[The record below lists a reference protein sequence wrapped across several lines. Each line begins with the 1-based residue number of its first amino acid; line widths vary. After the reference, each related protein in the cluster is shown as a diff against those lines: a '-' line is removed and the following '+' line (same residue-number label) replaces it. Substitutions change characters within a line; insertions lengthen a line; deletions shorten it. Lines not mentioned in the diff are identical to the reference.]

1 MEPWYICL
9 KFANLDDKSKSKIE
23 LTKDSKVEEEIISK
37 NQNYFWK
44 NLKFSPKIE
53 EDITKWNNYKRI
65 KNLSDLRLEKKKS
78 KTRHLNLDITIKV
91 ENITPDLKTIF
102 KNLVWINT
110 YTFYG
115 VQGQETNSI
124 DFQSLDRELLN
135 NGLDCVTINFQYNI

>member
-1 MEPWYICL
+1 M
-9 KFANLDDKSKSKIE
+9 ANLDDKSKSKIE
-23 LTKDSKVEEEIISK
+23 LTKDNEAEEEILSK
-37 NQNYFWK
+37 NQNYLWK

-53 EDITKWNNYKRI
+53 EDITKWNDYKRI
-65 KNLSDLRLEKKKS
+65 KNPSDLRLEKKKS

-91 ENITPDLKTIF
+91 ENISSDFKTIF

-124 DFQSLDRELLN
+124 DFQSLDRQLLN
-135 NGLDCVTINFQYNI
+135 NGLDFVTINFQYNI

>member
-1 MEPWYICL
+1 M
-9 KFANLDDKSKSKIE
+9 ANLDDKSKSKIE
-23 LTKDSKVEEEIISK
+23 LTKDNEAEEEILSK
-37 NQNYFWK
+37 NQNYLWK

-53 EDITKWNNYKRI
+53 EDITKWNDYKRI

-78 KTRHLNLDITIKV
+78 KTRHLNFDITIKV
-91 ENITPDLKTIF
+91 ENISSDFKTIF

-124 DFQSLDRELLN
+124 DFQSLDRQLLN
-135 NGLDCVTINFQYNI
+135 ND

>member
-1 MEPWYICL
+1 M
-9 KFANLDDKSKSKIE
+9 ANLDDKSKSKIE
-23 LTKDSKVEEEIISK
+23 LTKDNEAEEEILSK
-37 NQNYFWK
+37 NQNYLWK

-53 EDITKWNNYKRI
+53 EDITKWNDYKRI
-65 KNLSDLRLEKKKS
+65 KNLFDLRLEKKKS

-91 ENITPDLKTIF
+91 ENISSDFKTIF

-124 DFQSLDRELLN
+124 DFQSLDRQLLN

>member
-1 MEPWYICL
+1 M
-9 KFANLDDKSKSKIE
+9 ANLDDKSKSKIE
-23 LTKDSKVEEEIISK
+23 LTKDNEADEEILSK
-37 NQNYFWK
+37 NQNYLWK

-53 EDITKWNNYKRI
+53 EDITKWNDYKRI

-91 ENITPDLKTIF
+91 ENISSDFKTIF

-124 DFQSLDRELLN
+124 DFQSLDRQLLN
-135 NGLDCVTINFQYNI
+135 NGLDCVTINFEYNI

>member
-1 MEPWYICL
+1 M
-9 KFANLDDKSKSKIE
+9 ANLDDKSKSKIE
-23 LTKDSKVEEEIISK
+23 LTKDNEAEEEILSK
-37 NQNYFWK
+37 NQNYLWK

-53 EDITKWNNYKRI
+53 KDITKWNDYKRI

-91 ENITPDLKTIF
+91 ENISSDFKTIF

-124 DFQSLDRELLN
+124 DFQSLDRQLLN

>member
-1 MEPWYICL
+1 M
-9 KFANLDDKSKSKIE
+9 ANLDDKSKSKIE
-23 LTKDSKVEEEIISK
+23 LTKDNEAEEEILSK
-37 NQNYFWK
+37 NQNYLWK

-53 EDITKWNNYKRI
+53 EDITKWNDYKRI
-65 KNLSDLRLEKKKS
+65 KNLFDLRLEKKKS

-91 ENITPDLKTIF
+91 ENISSDFKTIF

-124 DFQSLDRELLN
+124 DFQSLDRQLLN
-135 NGLDCVTINFQYNI
+135 NGLDFVTINFQYNI

>member
-1 MEPWYICL
+1 M
-9 KFANLDDKSKSKIE
+9 ANLDDKSKSKIE
-23 LTKDSKVEEEIISK
+23 LTKDNEAEEEILSK
-37 NQNYFWK
+37 NQNYLWK

-53 EDITKWNNYKRI
+53 EDITKWNDYKRI
-65 KNLSDLRLEKKKS
+65 KNPSDLRLEKKKS

-91 ENITPDLKTIF
+91 ENISSDFKTIF

-124 DFQSLDRELLN
+124 DFQSLDRQLLN

>member
-1 MEPWYICL
+1 M
-9 KFANLDDKSKSKIE
+9 ANLDDKSKSKIE
-23 LTKDSKVEEEIISK
+23 LTKDNEAEEEILSK
-37 NQNYFWK
+37 NQNYLWK

-53 EDITKWNNYKRI
+53 EDITKWNDYKRI

-91 ENITPDLKTIF
+91 ENISSDFKTIF

-124 DFQSLDRELLN
+124 DFQSLDRQLLN
-135 NGLDCVTINFQYNI
+135 NGLDFVTINFQYNI

>member
-1 MEPWYICL
+1 M
-9 KFANLDDKSKSKIE
+9 ANLDDKSKSKIE
-23 LTKDSKVEEEIISK
+23 LTKDNEADEEILSK
-37 NQNYFWK
+37 NQNYLWK

-53 EDITKWNNYKRI
+53 EDITKWNDYKRI

-91 ENITPDLKTIF
+91 ENISSDFKTIF

-115 VQGQETNSI
+115 VQGQETNST
-124 DFQSLDRELLN
+124 DFQSLDRQLLN
-135 NGLDCVTINFQYNI
+135 NGLDFVTINFQYNI

>member
-1 MEPWYICL
+1 M
-9 KFANLDDKSKSKIE
+9 ANLDDKSKSKIE
-23 LTKDSKVEEEIISK
+23 LTKDNEAEEEILSK
-37 NQNYFWK
+37 NQNYLWK

-53 EDITKWNNYKRI
+53 EDITKWNDYKRI

-91 ENITPDLKTIF
+91 ENISSDFKTIF

-124 DFQSLDRELLN
+124 DFQSLDRQLLN
-135 NGLDCVTINFQYNI
+135 ND

>member
-1 MEPWYICL
+1 M
-9 KFANLDDKSKSKIE
+9 ANLDDKSKSKIE
-23 LTKDSKVEEEIISK
+23 LTKDNEAEEEILSK
-37 NQNYFWK
+37 NQNYLWK

-53 EDITKWNNYKRI
+53 EDITKWNDYKRI

-91 ENITPDLKTIF
+91 ENISSDFKTIF

-115 VQGQETNSI
+115 IQGQETNSI
-124 DFQSLDRELLN
+124 DFQSLDRQLLN
-135 NGLDCVTINFQYNI
+135 NGLDFVTINFQYNI

>member
-1 MEPWYICL
+1 M
-9 KFANLDDKSKSKIE
+9 ANLDDKSKSKIE
-23 LTKDSKVEEEIISK
+23 LTKDNEAEEEILSK
-37 NQNYFWK
+37 NQNYLWK

-53 EDITKWNNYKRI
+53 EDITKWNDYKRI
-65 KNLSDLRLEKKKS
+65 KNLFDLRLEKKKS

-91 ENITPDLKTIF
+91 ENISSDFKTIF

-110 YTFYG
+110 YTFYD

-124 DFQSLDRELLN
+124 DFQSLDRQLLN

>member
-1 MEPWYICL
+1 M
-9 KFANLDDKSKSKIE
+9 ANLDDKSKSKIE
-23 LTKDSKVEEEIISK
+23 LTKDNEAEEEILSK
-37 NQNYFWK
+37 NQNYLWK

-53 EDITKWNNYKRI
+53 KDITTWNDYKRI

-91 ENITPDLKTIF
+91 ENISSDFKTIF

-124 DFQSLDRELLN
+124 DFQSLDRQLLN

>member
-1 MEPWYICL
+1 M
-9 KFANLDDKSKSKIE
+9 ANLDDKSKSKIK
-23 LTKDSKVEEEIISK
+23 LTKDNEADEEILSK
-37 NQNYFWK
+37 NQNYLWK

-53 EDITKWNNYKRI
+53 EDITKWNDYKRI

-91 ENITPDLKTIF
+91 ENISSDFKTIF

-115 VQGQETNSI
+115 AQGQETNSI
-124 DFQSLDRELLN
+124 DFQSLDRQLLN
-135 NGLDCVTINFQYNI
+135 NGLDFVTINFQYNI

>member
-1 MEPWYICL
+1 M
-9 KFANLDDKSKSKIE
+9 ANLDDKSKSKIE
-23 LTKDSKVEEEIISK
+23 LTKDNEAEEEILSK
-37 NQNYFWK
+37 NQNYLWK

-53 EDITKWNNYKRI
+53 EDITKWNDYKRI

-91 ENITPDLKTIF
+91 ENISSDFKTIF

-124 DFQSLDRELLN
+124 DFQSLIRQLLN

>member
-1 MEPWYICL
+1 M
-9 KFANLDDKSKSKIE
+9 ANLDDKSKSKIE
-23 LTKDSKVEEEIISK
+23 LTKDNEAEEEILSK
-37 NQNYFWK
+37 NQNYLWK

-53 EDITKWNNYKRI
+53 EDITKWNDYKRI

-91 ENITPDLKTIF
+91 ENISSDFKTIF

-124 DFQSLDRELLN
+124 DFQSLDRQLLN

>member
-1 MEPWYICL
+1 M
-9 KFANLDDKSKSKIE
+9 ANLDDKSKSKIE
-23 LTKDSKVEEEIISK
+23 LTKDNEAEEEILSK
-37 NQNYFWK
+37 NQNYLWK

-53 EDITKWNNYKRI
+53 EDITKWNDYKRI

-91 ENITPDLKTIF
+91 ENISSDFKTIF

-110 YTFYG
+110 YTLYG

-124 DFQSLDRELLN
+124 DFQSLDRQLLN
-135 NGLDCVTINFQYNI
+135 NGLDFVTINFQYNI

>member
-1 MEPWYICL
+1 M
-9 KFANLDDKSKSKIE
+9 ANLDDKSKSKIE
-23 LTKDSKVEEEIISK
+23 LTKDNEAEEEILSK
-37 NQNYFWK
+37 NQNYLWK
-44 NLKFSPKIE
+44 NLKLE
-53 EDITKWNNYKRI
+53 EDITKWNDYKRI

-91 ENITPDLKTIF
+91 ENISSDFKTIF

-124 DFQSLDRELLN
+124 DFQSLDRQLLN
-135 NGLDCVTINFQYNI
+135 NGLDFVTINFQYNI

>member
-1 MEPWYICL
+1 M
-9 KFANLDDKSKSKIE
+9 ANLDDKSKSKIE
-23 LTKDSKVEEEIISK
+23 LTKDNEADEEILSK
-37 NQNYFWK
+37 NQNYLWK

-53 EDITKWNNYKRI
+53 EDITKWNDYKRI

-91 ENITPDLKTIF
+91 ENISSDFKTIF

-124 DFQSLDRELLN
+124 DFQSLDRQLLN

>member
-1 MEPWYICL
+1 M
-9 KFANLDDKSKSKIE
+9 ANLDDKSKSKIE
-23 LTKDSKVEEEIISK
+23 LTKDNEDEEEILSK
-37 NQNYFWK
+37 NQNYLWK

-53 EDITKWNNYKRI
+53 EDITKWNDYKRI

-78 KTRHLNLDITIKV
+78 KTRHLNHDITIKV
-91 ENITPDLKTIF
+91 ENISSDFKTIF

-124 DFQSLDRELLN
+124 DFQSLDRQLLN
-135 NGLDCVTINFQYNI
+135 NGLDFVTINFQYNI

>member
-1 MEPWYICL
+1 M
-9 KFANLDDKSKSKIE
+9 ANLDDKSKSKIE
-23 LTKDSKVEEEIISK
+23 LTKDNEAEEEILSK
-37 NQNYFWK
+37 NQNYLWK
-44 NLKFSPKIE
+44 NLKFSPRIE
-53 EDITKWNNYKRI
+53 EDITKWNAYKRI

-91 ENITPDLKTIF
+91 ENISSDFKTIF

-124 DFQSLDRELLN
+124 DFQSLDRQLLN

>member
-1 MEPWYICL
+1 M
-9 KFANLDDKSKSKIE
+9 ANLDDKSKSKIE
-23 LTKDSKVEEEIISK
+23 LTKDNEADEEILSK
-37 NQNYFWK
+37 NQNYLWK

-53 EDITKWNNYKRI
+53 EDITKWNDYKRI

-91 ENITPDLKTIF
+91 ENISSDFKTIF

-124 DFQSLDRELLN
+124 DFQSLDRQLLN
-135 NGLDCVTINFQYNI
+135 NGLDFVTINFQYNI